1 MLLRHV
7 STKLIQYDCI
17 ALITPER
24 CGDML
29 TDLKPRTG
37 MNIANAEVRAT
48 YLLRDMATVKI
59 YYESG
64 VYEDNS
70 TINNELKLSA

>member
-1 MLLRHV
+1 
-7 STKLIQYDCI
+7 
-17 ALITPER
+17 
-24 CGDML
+24 ML

-37 MNIANAEVRAT
+37 MNIAKAEVRAT
-48 YLLRDMATVKI
+48 DFLGNMATVKI